1 MEKLKLSNI
10 KSTVGLKEGIFR
22 ILESA
27 SAKVGVKPLCD
38 SYLAKIDSGVPEEM
52 LYESFVSDMGKYSYI
67 NSIEAELQLLGYNV
81 EKDANNIAIKK
92 AVYEMAGTSDAVI
105 GKMIETP
112 VANYLVSKTDE
123 SVKDLKESLEIFK
136 TRPGVQKIL
145 ECVDMDAYI
154 KKFRGNNNV
163 MSLNES
169 AGENVETLY
178 TQSQVDEMINAKIN
192 EAMSA
197 KAKEPKL
204 SKMCQ
209 LEDRVN
215 LRGTIENILS
225 KEKRNEKVK
234 TLCEG
239 YLNALKAG
247 KSQYALYESFI
258 SGLSQYTYLNAVD
271 TELSAMKDRVSK
283 YKQDID
289 LTKILETMKQT
300 DSYYIVPLIEESIVD
315 YCTNK
320 TPGTKATLKVA
331 LDSFSYNPF
340 VRDIISIVNSDCS
353 LDNFYLGESVETNPN
368 AKTVKVYSPVLY
380 VAENETVFNVDGIYY
395 NKKGNSISRVS
406 KGDIVGLNES
416 FRSACDAINSKGT
429 SYDES
434 KEAFK
439 LYSADGNHVAYVNEN
454 KVIIDGEE
462 KNYDALV
469 SPQGMTM
476 AAYNGTREFIDR
488 ISAIRENMNTVAEI
502 DFVKSVQLYESEK
515 KVDIFKVGKTL
526 HMALINEDNSSE
538 FYKNVNPIKCKNL
551 MNEHMNFNVDM
562 LFEDVMPNQKRLE
575 EEVNDTKSAFEN
587 YIETLK
593 SKKEALKTIKE
604 EDSEVN
610 EEDIDKAMKL
620 IDDEIDTATKDYKKY
635 QQDVEDEFKKG
646 SDGKKSDDDKKDDTT
661 EPDGDI
667 KDVEPGDPDKQELS
681 QPITTDANPIP
692 GQENSDDDMT
702 NMATEYD
709 GLLDTPN
716 MTSDGELER
725 GFDIVKVSFDKNI
738 KSGKTSNKGTVIMTV
753 PMVTSNGDVKDEI
766 KSVTFTVD
774 SDKNPII
781 NNDYMPQ
788 TMYTAIRNAIMDS
801 KDLANV
807 EFDTVP
813 DVPAEGDVLSQEIPA
828 DETPAVSDEP
838 ETSDAGLMK
847 PTDEPVVTDI
857 TNPVDNMNPIDDMNV
872 EATPDNLDATI
883 ENILPDDNITD
894 DDITSAINQ
903 TEDEPSD
910 VNRVSFAR
918 GENEAYMDT
927 SAFPITVALAYSEI
941 TPISREDF
949 RKAMSDH
956 KIETEDCKDDELGEG
971 AVITLKNRADVV
983 FLQKYLEDW
992 LEIKKPA
999 FYNAFPELKAF
1010 ESFNYKKACKLN
1022 ESLVLEGSIAVNIDV
1037 EGDEMEDMKSAL
1049 DDEDIK
1055 YDENS
1060 DGLKLTANNASEFD
1074 NICGFLNSYR
1084 QELKSSDDLAKELD
1098 RILSKTN
1105 VDDVTAEV
1113 PYDANFVSKMD
1124 KEGISYD
1131 EDDDNVIV
1139 HIESVEDANIVLD
1152 TAEDLGLSSNSLAE
1166 LDDFIADGGFVDDE
1180 TMDEMNE
1187 GLKITVENE
1196 KSGTKITFDTDDLEK
1211 ESDKKDDESDEDE
1224 KKDEE
1229 NGDGDASFGDD
1240 TQLYSTPDEAKES
1253 NGGEDKKDAEP
1264 QQESE
1269 QPKKKKFVF
1278 KAKKLHEGAEV
1289 KYASAHVGDKI
1300 FYKGTRGQITD
1311 KNLDGTITILV
1322 GGHTI
1327 VCDPSEVKLAV
1338 KRLDLVDAPYKFDP
1352 VTQKM
1357 L

>member
-1 MEKLKLSNI
+1 MEKLKLNNI
-10 KSTVGLKEGIFR
+10 KCTVGLRNAISK
-22 ILESA
+22 ILEAA
-27 SAKVGVKPLCD
+27 STKVGVKPLCD

-52 LYESFVSDMGKYSYI
+52 LYESFISDMGKYS
-67 NSIEAELQLLGYNV
+67 SLSSVDAELQLLGYNV
-81 EKDANNIAIKK
+81 SKDANNIAIKK
-92 AVYEMAGTSDAVI
+92 AIYEMEGTSDAVI

-112 VANYLVSKTDE
+112 VANYLISKTEE
-123 SVKDLKESLEIFK
+123 SAKDLKESLEIFK
-136 TRPGVQKIL
+136 NRPGVQKIL

-154 KKFRGNNNV
+154 KKFKGDANV

-169 AGENVETLY
+169 AGENIETLY
-178 TQSQVDEMINAKIN
+178 TQSQVDDMINAKVN
-192 EAMSA
+192 EAMAA
-197 KAKEPKL
+197 KTKEPKL

-215 LRGTIENILS
+215 LRGAIENILS
-225 KEKRNEKVK
+225 KEKRNDKVK
-234 TLCEG
+234 NICEG

-320 TPGTKATLKVA
+320 NPGTKATLKVA

-368 AKTVKVYSPVLY
+368 ATTVRVYSPVLY
-380 VAENETVFNVDGIYY
+380 IAENETVFNVDGVYY

-406 KGDIVGLNES
+406 RGDIVGLNES
-416 FRSACDAINSKGT
+416 FKNACAAINSKNT
-429 SYDES
+429 SYDEA
-434 KEAFK
+434 KGAFK
-439 LYSADGNHVAYVNEN
+439 LYSADGNHIAYVNESQ
-454 KVIIDGEE
+454 VVIDGEE

-488 ISAIRENMNTVAEI
+488 ISAIHENMNTVAEI
-502 DFVKSVQLYESEK
+502 DFVKSVRLYESDK

-551 MNEHMNFNVDM
+551 MNEHMNFNVNM
-562 LFEDVMPNQKRLE
+562 LFEDVMPNQKKLE
-575 EEVNDTKSAFEN
+575 EEVDDTKAAFEN

-593 SKKEALKTIKE
+593 NKKEALKALKE
-604 EDSEVN
+604 EDGDIN
-610 EEDIDKAMKL
+610 EEDLDKAMKL

-646 SDGKKSDDDKKDDTT
+646 SAGKDDKKSDDDKEDIPV
-661 EPDGDI
+661 PDEDI
-667 KDVEPGDPDKQELS
+667 KDVEPGDPDKNELS
-681 QPITTDANPIP
+681 QPITTPANPIP
-692 GQENSDDDMT
+692 NAEETDDMT
-702 NMATEYD
+702 DMATEYD

-716 MTSDGELER
+716 MTDDGELER

-753 PMVTSNGDVKDEI
+753 PMVTSNGDIKDEI
-766 KSVTFTVD
+766 KSVTFTID

-788 TMYTAIRNAIMDS
+788 TMYTAIRNAISNS

-807 EFDTVP
+807 EFDAVP
-813 DVPAEGDVLSQEIPA
+813 DVQPTDDNIPAQEIPGN
-828 DETPAVSDEP
+828 
-838 ETSDAGLMK
+838 DA
-847 PTDEPVVTDI
+847 PVDNEPVSSDTGLLEPSTEDNITDI
-857 TNPVDNMNPIDDMNV
+857 TTPVDNTNPIDDLNV

-883 ENILPDDNITD
+883 DDILPDDNVTD
-894 DDITSAINQ
+894 DEISDAVNKI
-903 TEDEPSD
+903 EPMD
-910 VNRVSFAR
+910 VNKVSFGR

-927 SAFPITVALAYSEI
+927 SAFPITVALAYDEI
-941 TPISREDF
+941 TPITKEDF
-949 RKAMSDH
+949 KKAMSDH

-971 AVITLKNRADVV
+971 VAITLKNRADVV
-983 FLQKYLEDW
+983 FLQKYLEGW

-999 FYNAFPELKAF
+999 FYTAFPELKAF
-1010 ESFNYKKACKLN
+1010 ESFNYKKASKLN
-1022 ESLVLEGSIAVNIDV
+1022 ESLIMEGSIDVNIDV
-1037 EGDEMEDMKSAL
+1037 HGDEMEDLKSAL
-1049 DDEDIK
+1049 DDENLK

-1060 DGLKLTANNASEFD
+1060 KGLKLVANNSSEFD
-1074 NICGFLNSYR
+1074 NICTFLSSYR
-1084 QELKSSDDLAKELD
+1084 QELKSEDNLAKELD
-1098 RILSKTN
+1098 RILSSTN

-1139 HIESVEDANIVLD
+1139 HIESVEDANVVLD
-1152 TAEDLGLSSNSLAE
+1152 TAEDLGLSSDSLAE
-1166 LDDFIADGGFVDDE
+1166 LDDFVADGGFVDQE
-1180 TMDEMNE
+1180 EMDKMNE
-1187 GLKITVENE
+1187 GLKITVEDA
-1196 KSGTKITFDTDDLEK
+1196 KKGTKITFDTDDLEK
-1211 ESDKKDDESDEDE
+1211 ESDEKDDESDEDE

-1229 NGDGDASFGDD
+1229 NGDGDASFGND
-1240 TQLYSTPDEAKES
+1240 TQLYSSPDEAKEA
-1253 NGGEDKKDAEP
+1253 NGGEEKKDAEP

-1327 VCDPSEVKLAV
+1327 VCDPSDVKLAV